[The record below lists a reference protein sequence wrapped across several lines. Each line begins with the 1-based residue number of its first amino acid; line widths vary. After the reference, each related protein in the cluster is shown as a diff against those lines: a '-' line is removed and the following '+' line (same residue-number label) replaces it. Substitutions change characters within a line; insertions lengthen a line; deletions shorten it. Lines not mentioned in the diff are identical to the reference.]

1 MAFSSISF
9 LFYFLPLFF
18 AVYWLVPAHWKNA
31 ILAAGSLFFYAW
43 GDLRSVPLLALSI
56 LVTYALGRAMRP
68 DAPARRK
75 KLVLIL
81 GLVFHLALLVAFK
94 YADFFFGSL
103 LPLPE
108 LALPLGIS
116 FYTFHAMS

>member
-18 AVYWLVPAHWKNA
+18 LVYWLVPARWKNA

-81 GLVFHLALLVAFK
+81 GLFSILRCWSPSNMRTSSLARSCLCRSWRSRSAFR
-94 YADFFFGSL
+94 SI
-103 LPLPE
+103 PSTP
-108 LALPLGIS
+108 
-116 FYTFHAMS
+116 

>member
-18 AVYWLVPAHWKNA
+18 AVYWLVPARWKNA

-43 GDLRSVPLLALSI
+43 GDLRSVPLLIGSI
-56 LVTYALGRAMRP
+56 LVTYALGRAMRSE
-68 DAPARRK
+68 APARRK
-75 KLVLIL
+75 KLVLLL
-81 GLVFHLALLVAFK
+81 GLVFHLAVLVAFK

-103 LPLPE
+103 CLCRSWRCRSAFRSIPSTP
-108 LALPLGIS
+108 
-116 FYTFHAMS
+116 